1 MRTTFLI
8 LMQVLLFSAVAS
20 AQTTKVVYTCPMHP
34 EVQQAKPGN
43 CPKCGMALEK
53 KTIKVA
59 APKTPTKKTIKPPAA
74 KTTSVKKP
82 STTTKTTASND
93 DVREMVKEM
102 RGTVQELKTS
112 VAELKAIVQ
121 EMKGIGEQT
130 DTASKEEHHEQDMYM

>member
-1 MRTTFLI
+1 MKTIFLI

-43 CPKCGMALEK
+43 CPKCGMTLVK

-59 APKTPTKKTIKPPAA
+59 APKTAPKKAVKTNTNA
-74 KTTSVKKP
+74 KK
-82 STTTKTTASND
+82 STTTAKTSTGND

-112 VAELKAIVQ
+112 VA
-121 EMKGIGEQT
+121 
-130 DTASKEEHHEQDMYM
+130 